1 MTRTWDEVRAEKLA
15 AMSDA
20 ERAEYERATE
30 DAELGFRLAEMVYD
44 ARKAAGLT
52 QVELAGRMETSQS
65 VISQIEG
72 GSQVP
77 TVAMLARVA
86 RATGQKLEITIT
98 PAA

>member
-1 MTRTWDEVRAEKLA
+1 MTRTWNEARVEKLA

-20 ERAEYERATE
+20 QRAEYERATE

-44 ARKAAGLT
+44 ARKSAGLT
-52 QVELAGRMETSQS
+52 QVELAGRMGTSQS

-72 GSQVP
+72 GAQIP

-86 RATGQKLEITIT
+86 RATGLKLEIAIT
-98 PAA
+98 SAA